1 MDSVLQ
7 ALVGIA
13 LLVIPAVGYLI
24 WQYIKLQQV
33 KLANQI
39 KAEEARA
46 LTSTLQTTASVA
58 VKSVAQT
65 VVSGHRSEDGTLPP
79 AVAENAKEQARQTLK
94 RLLSPEQLA
103 AVRAQYGTEEGA
115 VNQALDPLIEAAV
128 HDVKASASVVVMTE
142 KPKETP

>member
-46 LTSTLQTTASVA
+46 LSSTLQTTASVA

-65 VVSGHRSEDGTLPP
+65 VVAGHRSEGGALP
-79 AVAENAKEQARQTLK
+79 ATVAETAKEQARQTLK

-103 AVRAQYGTEEGA
+103 AVRAQYGAEEGA
-115 VNQALDPLIEAAV
+115 VNQVLDPLIEAAV
-128 HDVKASASVVVMTE
+128 HDLKTSAPVAE
-142 KPKETP
+142 KPKEGA